1 MIVELTDYITAII
14 IPIFSLI
21 CGLVTKKFP
30 PKKINSF
37 YGYRT
42 TKSMKSDE
50 NWQAAQ
56 KYMSVFFIRYSIVS
70 LALGILL
77 SAVCLIAFRRSYMPD
92 AIMLIQAMGILF
104 VFPAVEPKLKK

>member
-1 MIVELTDYITAII
+1 MEFTDYITAII
-14 IPIFSLI
+14 IPIFSII

-30 PKKINSF
+30 PRKINSF

-42 TKSMKSDE
+42 TKSMKNDE

-56 KYMSVFFIRYSIVS
+56 KYMSVFFIKYSIAS
-70 LALGILL
+70 LTMGILL
-77 SAVCLIAFRRSYMPD
+77 SAVCLIAFRRNYMPD

>member
-1 MIVELTDYITAII
+1 MIMELTDYITTII

-70 LALGILL
+70 FALGIIL
-77 SAVCLIAFRRSYMPD
+77 SAVCLFTFRRGYLPD
-92 AIMLIQAMGILF
+92 AIVLIQAMGILF